1 MEKYDASNQLK
12 WFQNLPTNNTSLAL
26 ITFDVCQFYPS
37 ISEHLLTKALDHA
50 TQFTT
55 ISPQDRH
62 IIMHA
67 KKSLLYHNNSPWE
80 KKKTRDQFHV
90 TVGTYDGAET
100 CEIIGAYMLSLIAPK
115 LKEGVLGLYRDDDL
129 VVCSA
134 SPKQIQKTKQEICK
148 AFKANDLN
156 ITIEANKK
164 IVNFLDMTLDRTNRS
179 FKPIMKPNNKI
190 HTTSTAKAT
199 TPRLC

>member
-67 KKSLLYHNNSPWE
+67 KKSLLYHKNSPWE

-148 AFKANDLN
+148 VFKANDLN